1 MLTVRNIDLIIA
13 VIWFIAGVESRE
25 ISLVLVVVVVVGLRM
40 RVAGRYELR
49 CLG

>member
-1 MLTVRNIDLIIA
+1 MTVRNIDIIA

-25 ISLVLVVVVVVGLRM
+25 ISLVLVVVVVVGLR
-40 RVAGRYELR
+40 VAGGYELR